1 MIRNLIFDFGGVLV
15 DWNLR
20 HLYSSYF
27 KTLEEME
34 LFLHQVPID
43 QWNAM
48 FDSGYPFREGITE
61 LCQKFPE
68 YDEPIRMFQEQWE
81 KTIKGPI
88 PGMSELLGRAKANG
102 YKLYGLTNWSNET
115 FPIARRKYPL
125 FELFDGIVVSGIERI
140 CKPDPRFYRLL
151 LDRYRLSAQESLF
164 IDDNLSNVYAAR
176 KLDISAIHFQ
186 GYDLFIKELKKFQ
199 IEL

>member
-27 KTLEEME
+27 KTSEEME
-34 LFLHQVPID
+34 LFLHRVPIV

-61 LCQKFPE
+61 LCRKFPE
-68 YDEPIRMFQEQWE
+68 YNEPIRMFREQWE